1 MKFRIFAKSRA
12 AFPGMT
18 AACAG
23 NYVIATDA
31 RMISFGLDVTNP
43 LLSYFPIFPL
53 SYKIQGKSSQS
64 TSVFRLRTSD
74 FGLPTS
80 DF

>member
-43 LLSYFPIFPL
+43 LLFYFPTFL
-53 SYKIQGKSSQS
+53 
-64 TSVFRLRTSD
+64 
-74 FGLPTS
+74 
-80 DF
+80 

>member
-31 RMISFGLDVTNP
+31 RMISFGLDVTDFLIATKTRMFSGYDYSSCP
-43 LLSYFPIFPL
+43 ESGRFT
-53 SYKIQGKSSQS
+53 GK
-64 TSVFRLRTSD
+64 
-74 FGLPTS
+74 
-80 DF
+80 